1 MREIFL
7 RMEMR
12 VFYRLAILLL
22 LTGFAAAPLRAT
34 TPTKEEK
41 DKLEK
46 VLRQLDEAAKNFH
59 ACSADFEYD
68 TVQTDPVPDTDR
80 QKGTVFYERNESRFR
95 MAAHI
100 KEHNGKPYNTIYTY
114 TNGQFQLFEGV
125 SNQVTRIAKAS
136 QFESYMLLGFG
147 ASGKEI
153 EDKWEVTDK
162 GQEFLDGVKTQKLE
176 LIARD
181 PAVRKTIPR
190 VTIWVDTTRGVS
202 LKQLFEEAGGEYRV
216 SVYFNFKLNEKPN
229 DADFKLPVNDKTT
242 YVSH

>member
-1 MREIFL
+1 MDMRA
-7 RMEMR
+7 
-12 VFYRLAILLL
+12 VYRLTILLL
-22 LTGFAAAPLRAT
+22 LCGFAIAPLRAA

-41 DKLEK
+41 EKLEK

-59 ACSADFEYD
+59 SCAADFEYD
-68 TVQTDPVPDTDR
+68 TVQTDPVPDTDK
-80 QKGTVFYERNESRFR
+80 QKGTIYYERADSRFR

-114 TNGQFQLFEGV
+114 TNGQFQLFEGA

-136 QFESYMLLGFG
+136 QFESYMILGFG
-147 ASGKEI
+147 ASGKEL

-162 GQEFLDGVKTQKLE
+162 GIEVLDGVKTEKLE

-181 PAVRKTIPR
+181 PAVRKTVPK
-190 VTIWVDTTRGVS
+190 VTIWVDIARGVS
-202 LKQLFEEAGGEYRV
+202 LKQLFEETGGEFRV
-216 SVYFNFKLNEKPN
+216 SVYFNFKVNEKLN